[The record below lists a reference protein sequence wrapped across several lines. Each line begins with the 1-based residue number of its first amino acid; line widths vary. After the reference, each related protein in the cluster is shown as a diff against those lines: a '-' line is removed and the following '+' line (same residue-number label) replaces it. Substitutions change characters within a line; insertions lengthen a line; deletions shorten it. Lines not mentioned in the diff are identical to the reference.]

1 MAHLLPRATEGM
13 SVSVPSPADNV
24 VTRGLDSNADFDAMA
39 ATMEACREADGYD
52 TSRSGSQ
59 LRAAI
64 SNWPDFDPEDGVR
77 IATAAGQV
85 VGYAFGGHD
94 GDNAELGR
102 LLFHDGRVL
111 PDWRGRGIG
120 RRLLAEAQEAARRH
134 AARRPGPVPGATVFR
149 ALVAEADR
157 DARRLLEHDGY
168 AIVRYGFSMIR
179 PTLADPPSPDLPA
192 GLDVRPATR
201 ENAMQIAR
209 AMAEAMADQW
219 GFPQLTD
226 DDLLSHLRHPLWGQI
241 DVWQV
246 AWEGDEVAGGVLGF
260 INEEENR
267 DLGRRRGYTEAI
279 FTRRPWR
286 RRGVASALIGR
297 NLRLLAERGMTEA
310 ALGVD
315 AENPTGALAVYE
327 RAGFVRD
334 RTDLF
339 YQRPV

>member
-1 MAHLLPRATEGM
+1 MDAPRSTSDVE
-13 SVSVPSPADNV
+13 
-24 VTRGLDSNADFDAMA
+24 TRGVDSDGDFDAMA
-39 ATMEACREADGYD
+39 GIMEACREADGYD
-52 TSRSGSQ
+52 TSRSGNQ
-59 LRAAI
+59 LRVAI
-64 SNWPDFDPEDGVR
+64 SNWPDFDPQDGVR

-85 VGYAFGGHD
+85 VGYAFGVHD

-134 AARRPGPVPGATVFR
+134 AARRPDPVPGVTVFR

-168 AIVRYGFSMIR
+168 AIVRFGFSMIR

-192 GLDVRPATR
+192 GLDVRPATP
-201 ENAMQIAR
+201 ENAMQIVR
-209 AMAEAMADQW
+209 AMAEAMSDQW

-226 DDLLSHLRHPLWGQI
+226 DDLVSHIRHPLWGQI
-241 DVWQV
+241 DAWQV
-246 AWEGDEVAGGVLGF
+246 AWDGDEVAGGVLGF
-260 INEEENR
+260 INHDENR
-267 DLGRRRGYTEAI
+267 ELGRARGYTEAI

-327 RAGFVRD
+327 RAGFVCDRRD
-334 RTDLF
+334 LL
-339 YQRPV
+339 YQRAV